1 MLLAN
6 IDESGNT
13 GEVSLGG
20 ATSHYVL
27 GCVLVDAD
35 KWSPGFDE
43 LVGFR
48 RRLRDRFGLPV
59 RAEVKA
65 NYLIRSSGPF
75 RPLGLAP
82 AERSLIY
89 RAHLNMLSNIEARA
103 FAIVI
108 DKQRNARSGSSLFEL
123 AWTTLLQR
131 LERTTHY
138 EKQKMMII
146 HDDGENDAVRRV
158 VRKARRFLTAGSV
171 TGSGTLRVDAKHFV
185 DDPIPRSSQESYL
198 VQMADLVA
206 YAGWRALVPPSRSV
220 AAVVPQDTWMQ
231 VGGAVHSAVNRL
243 AGGTPGVVLRQ

>member
-1 MLLAN
+1 MLLAY

-13 GEVSLGG
+13 GDVSLGG

-27 GCVLVDAD
+27 GCVLIDAD
-35 KWSPGFDE
+35 KWSAGFDE
-43 LVGFR
+43 LVAFR

-65 NYLIRSSGPF
+65 NYLIRSSGPL
-75 RPLGLAP
+75 RSLALAP
-82 AERSLIY
+82 GERSLIY
-89 RAHLNMLSNIEARA
+89 RAHLDMLAQIEARA

-108 DKQRNARSGSSLFEL
+108 DKQRNALNGSACFEF

-146 HDDGENDAVRRV
+146 HDDGENDSVRRI
-158 VRKARRFLTAGSV
+158 VRKARRFLTAGSI
-171 TGSGTLRVDAKHFV
+171 TGGGSLRVDAKHLV
-185 DDPIPRSSQESYL
+185 DDPVPRASHESYL

-206 YAGWRALVPPSRSV
+206 YAAWRALVPPSRSV
-220 AAVVPQDTWMQ
+220 ATVVPQETWSQ
-231 VGGAVHSAVNRL
+231 VGTAVHAAVNRL
-243 AGGTPGVVLRQ
+243 SGGTPGVVVR